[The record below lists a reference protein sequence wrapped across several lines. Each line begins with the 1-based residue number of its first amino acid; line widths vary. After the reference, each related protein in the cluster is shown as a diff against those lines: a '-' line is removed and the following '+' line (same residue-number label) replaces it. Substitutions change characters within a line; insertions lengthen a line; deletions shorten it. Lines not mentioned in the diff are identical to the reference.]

1 MNKDLYNKITD
12 LLLFAVGFQRGDKL
26 NIRVDFDQREVALA
40 VSEKAYKQ
48 GAAFVKLDYSDAV
61 LQAQAI
67 AGTEEKFIFPDYLQ
81 SIYRETTQPGW
92 KLIGIYSESEA
103 DVFDGLDTKRS
114 SAYFQAFSENRKV
127 RMKAI
132 MDNRIPWTLTY
143 LPSKTMAKKAFPQM
157 EAEKAVLKY
166 WEAVIAI
173 MRLDL
178 DDPVQFWKDKMIK
191 DKKRSD
197 FMNNL
202 DASYLHFKG
211 PGTDFKVGLAKMAQ
225 WIGGF
230 DETTDGKTFIANL
243 PTDEIF
249 TSPDWRKAEGRVTLT
264 KPFVMHQN
272 LGPIPQK
279 AWFEFSNGKV
289 VDYGAVSGK
298 DSLDAFFKID
308 QRACYL
314 GEVALVDP
322 QSPFAQQGI
331 TYYNGLY
338 DENAACHLA
347 LGKAYPFTLKERND
361 FSDEELLEL
370 GLNIS
375 NVHEDMMV
383 GAKDVDVTALLPDGS
398 SKEIIKNGK
407 FLI

>member
-1 MNKDLYNKITD
+1 
-12 LLLFAVGFQRGDKL
+12 
-26 NIRVDFDQREVALA
+26 
-40 VSEKAYKQ
+40 
-48 GAAFVKLDYSDAV
+48 
-61 LQAQAI
+61 
-67 AGTEEKFIFPDYLQ
+67 
-81 SIYRETTQPGW
+81 
-92 KLIGIYSESEA
+92 
-103 DVFDGLDTKRS
+103 
-114 SAYFQAFSENRKV
+114 
-127 RMKAI
+127 
-132 MDNRIPWTLTY
+132 
-143 LPSKTMAKKAFPQM
+143 
-157 EAEKAVLKY
+157 
-166 WEAVIAI
+166 
-173 MRLDL
+173 
-178 DDPVQFWKDKMIK
+178 
-191 DKKRSD
+191 
-197 FMNNL
+197 
-202 DASYLHFKG
+202 
-211 PGTDFKVGLAKMAQ
+211 MAQ

-289 VDYGAVSGK
+289 VDYGAESGK